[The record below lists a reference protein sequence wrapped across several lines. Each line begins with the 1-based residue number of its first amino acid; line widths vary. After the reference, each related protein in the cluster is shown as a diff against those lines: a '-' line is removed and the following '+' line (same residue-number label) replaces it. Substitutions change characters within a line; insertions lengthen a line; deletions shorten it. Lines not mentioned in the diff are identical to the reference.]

1 MSIRFLLAAAL
12 LAAPI
17 AAHAQKT
24 PAKLANP
31 AALKETSPSKFQAKF
46 ETTKGTFVVE
56 FTRAWSPNGVDRA
69 YTMVKHGFLDGVK
82 FFRVV
87 PGFVVQ
93 FGIHGDPAIST
104 KWLDSNIADDPV
116 KPELASNKKGYV
128 TFAKSN
134 APNSRSTQL
143 FINLEDNVRLD
154 SMGFSPIGKVVSGM
168 AVVEALFGEYGE
180 QVTGL
185 QGEIAMNGNTF
196 LEKNFPK
203 LDGIKTCRLTG
214 PAKPGSKGATPVKAD
229 VKPR

>member
-1 MSIRFLLAAAL
+1 MSIRILLAAAL

-31 AALKETSPSKFQAKF
+31 AALKETSPKTFQATF
-46 ETTKGTFVVE
+46 ATTKGTFVVE

-104 KWLDSNIADDPV
+104 KWLDSNIPDDKV
-116 KPELASNKKGYV
+116 VASNKKGYV
-128 TFAKSN
+128 TFAKSS

-154 SMGFSPIGKVVSGM
+154 AMGFAPIGRVVSGM
-168 AVVEALFGEYGE
+168 DVVEKLFGEYGE
-180 QVTGL
+180 EVTGL
-185 QGEIAMNGNTF
+185 QGEIAMNGNAF

-203 LDGIKTCRLTG
+203 LDAIKTCRLTG
-214 PAKPGSKGATPVKAD
+214 PTAGAKPVKAD